1 MKTIDVL
8 HEKIKLKKTGDSQ
21 FEGENFFTP
30 WGRVYG
36 GQVLAQA
43 LYAAYQTVP
52 ADRNC
57 HSLHSYFIL
66 GGDLSLPVQY
76 EVDIIRDGGSFT
88 TRRVIAKQ
96 KNKPIFILAASFQ
109 IDEKGLSHQEILPNF
124 SPPNKEEVLAYF
136 NKETMDRMDG
146 NAILKGMELDQIF
159 QFLPVERTMLDS
171 GLSQIQ
177 FWTQSESWET
187 FSTPEKHQ
195 LLAFISDFGIMAAM
209 SVPHMKELEK
219 KKMMMASL
227 DHALWFHRPVT
238 VSQGVLTR
246 LQSPSTSNARGFTRG
261 NIYDA
266 QGNLMVSVAQEG
278 LFRIYES

>member
-1 MKTIDVL
+1 MESL
-8 HEKIKLKKTGDSQ
+8 EALYRKIELKKTDTHV

-43 LYAAYQTVP
+43 LFAAYQTVP
-52 ADRNC
+52 SNRSC

-66 GGDLSLPVQY
+66 GGDLNLPVQY

-96 KNKPIFILAASFQ
+96 KDKAIFILAASFQ
-109 IDEKGLSHQEILPNF
+109 IFEEGLSHQEILPDF
-124 SPPNKEEVLAYF
+124 TPPTKKEVMDYF
-136 NKETMDRMDG
+136 ENAEQDRMNG
-146 NAILKGMELDQIF
+146 NAILKGMALDQIF
-159 QFLPVERTMLDS
+159 QFLPVERILLDS

-177 FWTQSESWET
+177 FWTQSASWEN
-187 FSTPEKHQ
+187 FSVAQKHQ

-209 SVPHMKELEK
+209 SVPHLKVLK
-219 KKMMMASL
+219 KKPVMMASL
-227 DHALWFHRPVT
+227 DHALWFHRPVI
-238 VSQGVLTR
+238 VSQGVLTK
-246 LQSPSTSNARGFTRG
+246 LQSPSTSNARGFSRG

-266 QGNLMVSVAQEG
+266 SGNLMVSVAQEG
-278 LFRIYES
+278 LFRVH

>member
-1 MKTIDVL
+1 MKTLDGL
-8 HEKIKLKKTGDSQ
+8 YNKIKLRKIADSQ

-52 ADRNC
+52 ADRSC
-57 HSLHSYFIL
+57 HSLHGYFIL
-66 GGDLSLPVQY
+66 GGDLRMPVNY

-109 IDEKGLSHQEILPNF
+109 IDEEGLSHQEILPDF
-124 SPPNKEEVLAYF
+124 APPSKEDVLAYF
-136 NKETMDRMDG
+136 NKENNDRMDG
-146 NAILKGMELDQIF
+146 NAILKGMDLDQIF

-177 FWTQSESWET
+177 FWTQSESWEQ

-195 LLAFISDFGIMAAM
+195 ILAFISDFGIMAAM
-209 SVPHMKELEK
+209 SVPHLEELEK
-219 KKMMMASL
+219 KKVMMASL
-227 DHALWFHRPVT
+227 DHALWFHRPVS
-238 VSQGVLTR
+238 VSQGVLTK
-246 LQSPSTSNARGFTRG
+246 LQSPSTSNARGFSRG

-266 QGNLMVSVAQEG
+266 QGNLMVSLAQEG
-278 LFRIYES
+278 LFRVY